1 MNSISNLN
9 RLEKI
14 LVDNRINSWWLK
26 FILGHGFKKESTS
39 CFGCRACFSFYNH
52 LYWWITMNMFTIID
66 KLKAWTHKGIGN
78 WRYMTIVFKTHMV
91 FDANTWV
98 CLITGTAILN
108 GGITCAQV
116 ENTRFAS
123 CKREGKTATARNIL
137 LDCTYMV

>member
-108 GGITCAQV
+108 G
-116 ENTRFAS
+116 AS
-123 CKREGKTATARNIL
+123 LVHRWKILASRPVSAREKLQRLEIFS
-137 LDCTYMV
+137 